1 MSARWNGH
9 NALRGRRGQSQS
21 DKFMPPGN
29 IPGGNLTGRPNIGRR
44 VGLLE
49 SRDVGTVVDHQRKVL
64 MGGLSDEGCKIA
76 AREINRRV
84 IVEVAPLR
92 WETREMI
99 N

>member
-1 MSARWNGH
+1 MESH
-9 NALRGRRGQSQS
+9 NAGAG
-21 DKFMPPGN
+21 
-29 IPGGNLTGRPNIGRR
+29 
-44 VGLLE
+44 
-49 SRDVGTVVDHQRKVL
+49 VDHQRKVVV
-64 MGGLSDEGCKIA
+64 GGISDEGCKIA